1 MTAGNRRCSGKK
13 IWGNKSRGPLELV
26 PPCQLRTSEATER
39 GSNYPR
45 SQAQASRRRRRRRT
59 NVPHVSVSGAPRPPL
74 GVFISNHQQHTIH
87 PFCIATVSTGSALP
101 YDGHAAAVTVPFP
114 SSSYSRHRPSPL
126 HQPAPPLHRGI
137 SSLSSCRSA
146 RVRCHRILP
155 TRHLE
160 CSQVANAYFPPWRT
174 LHVVARRHSS
184 AS

>member
-26 PPCQLRTSEATER
+26 PPCQLRTSEATDR

-59 NVPHVSVSGAPRPPL
+59 NVPHVSVGGAPRPPL
-74 GVFISNHQQHTIH
+74 AIFISNHQQHTIH

-114 SSSYSRHRPSPL
+114 SSSYSRHRRRRSIG
-126 HQPAPPLHRGI
+126 PLHRCTEASRHCPAVALLVYVAI
-137 SSLSSCRSA
+137 A
-146 RVRCHRILP
+146 FFLP
-155 TRHLE
+155 DT
-160 CSQVANAYFPPWRT
+160 
-174 LHVVARRHSS
+174 SS
-184 AS
+184 ALKSQTHTFHHGGRFM

>member
-1 MTAGNRRCSGKK
+1 MSASNLGSYRKRQQLPAITGKGKTPTPTPQDECSPCFREWRPSATTWGLHFKSPAQHDSSFLYCNSVHWLCFAIRRSCCS
-13 IWGNKSRGPLELV
+13 
-26 PPCQLRTSEATER
+26 
-39 GSNYPR
+39 SN
-45 SQAQASRRRRRRRT
+45 
-59 NVPHVSVSGAPRPPL
+59 
-74 GVFISNHQQHTIH
+74 
-87 PFCIATVSTGSALP
+87 CTVSLVVLQSTS
-101 YDGHAAAVTVPFP
+101 
-114 SSSYSRHRPSPL
+114 PSPL
-126 HQPAPPLHRGI
+126 HRPAPPLHRGI